1 MVQWRERSRRYMEM
15 FHFFA
20 GSQGGCGILNVP
32 DEATLS
38 QVMLEF
44 LFAMTS
50 SVEVRPLLEGD
61 VALQQYEQLLQTMA
75 AGRI

>member
-15 FHFFA
+15 VDFLA
-20 GSQGGCGILNVP
+20 GSQGGCGILNVT

-50 SVEVRPLLEGD
+50 LVEVRPLLEGD

-75 AGRI
+75 AGQS